1 MRPHDRDV
9 VSSELV
15 PLSTDPNLRARI
27 DDVRLDV
34 VRLASL
40 TTDAVSTGTDALLAG
55 DLEAADRVVADDDA
69 IDALR
74 HSIEDECLGI
84 LGRSGL
90 GAADLRFVGVALRVA
105 HELERSADLMVNV
118 AKATWRLFPHALDP
132 TVRRIVDRM
141 GRQAVVQ
148 IRVAINAFADR
159 DPSWAAALADMDET
173 IDELEKSLF
182 RHILR
187 DAGPADEAFVLQA
200 VQLALVARH
209 YERIGDHAVTIAKQ
223 VHFVVTGEHSGRRV
237 AR

>member
-1 MRPHDRDV
+1 MVSPATLPTQSDPVLRERINDMR
-9 VSSELV
+9 
-15 PLSTDPNLRARI
+15 I
-27 DDVRLDV
+27 DV

-40 TTDAVSTGTDALLAG
+40 TTDAVSAGTQALLEG
-55 DLEAADRVVADDDA
+55 DLEGADRVVADDDA

-74 HSIEDECLGI
+74 HSVEDQCLQI
-84 LGRSGL
+84 LGRPGL
-90 GAADLRFVGVALRVA
+90 VAPDLRFVGVAMRIA

-118 AKATWRLFPHALDP
+118 AKTSWRLFPHQLDP
-132 TVRRIVDRM
+132 TVSRIVERL

-173 IDELEKSLF
+173 IDELQKSLF

-187 DAGPADEAFVLQA
+187 DSGPADEAFVLQA

-209 YERIGDHAVTIAKQ
+209 YERIGDHSVTIAKQ
-223 VHFVVTGEHSGRRV
+223 VHFVVTGAHSGRRG

>member
-1 MRPHDRDV
+1 V
-9 VSSELV
+9 VSSEIL
-15 PLSTDPNLRARI
+15 PARSDPRLAGRI

-40 TTDAVSTGTDALLAG
+40 TTDAVAIGTQALLDG
-55 DLEAADRVVADDDA
+55 DLELADGVADDDDA

-74 HSIEDECLGI
+74 HSVEDQCLSI
-84 LGRSGL
+84 LGRPGL
-90 GAADLRFVGVALRVA
+90 AAPDLRFVGVAMRIA

-118 AKATWRLFPHALDP
+118 AKATRRLHPHTLDP
-132 TVRRIVDRM
+132 AAGRIVERL

-187 DAGPADEAFVLQA
+187 TAGPPDDATVLRA

-223 VHFVVTGEHSGRRV
+223 VHFVVTGEHSGRR
-237 AR
+237 RTHR